1 MEAFTFEAD
10 GNQLRLL
17 CELAVCVP
25 VHSSE
30 TPSFAYAAIGIR
42 PI

>member
-1 MEAFTFEAD
+1 LQEVPPPEMEGPSRYRVFFAFDRANLT
-10 GNQLRLL
+10 
-17 CELAVCVP
+17 
-25 VHSSE
+25 E

>member
-1 MEAFTFEAD
+1 MTKDQKIIRAKV
-10 GNQLRLL
+10 GVL
-17 CELAVCVP
+17 VP